1 MLRSLIITF
10 ISLCALAGDAASR
23 LPSQAQIQ
31 YDVYL
36 GGNLRVGNAE
46 QNWRIADGHYTLET
60 RIMPII
66 GPKIRYVSHGRI
78 GKQGLVPDDY
88 AEFRNNDDKPRTSTS
103 FDWEA
108 REASIG
114 PDEPLQTAKL
124 ETGAQDINAFAFQL
138 AWLGAK
144 DALNMQIATGRKLR
158 IDRFAPGDNTQVK
171 LAGRDIT
178 ARVWRSQDN
187 DSHTEVWLA
196 PELGNLPLRVQ
207 RSDDRAEIVLVARQI
222 TFDPKP

>member
-1 MLRSLIITF
+1 MLRPLIITL
-10 ISLCALAGDAASR
+10 IALCALASHAGQP
-23 LPSQAQIQ
+23 LPAHANIQ
-31 YDVYL
+31 YDVFL
-36 GGNLRVGNAE
+36 GGNIRVGNAE
-46 QNWRIADGHYTLET
+46 QTWRLADGRYTLET
-60 RIMPII
+60 RIAPII
-66 GPKIRYVSHGRI
+66 GPKIRYLSHGRI
-78 GKQGLVPDDY
+78 GKQGLVPEDY
-88 AEFRNNDDKPRTSTS
+88 AEFRNNDDKPRATTS
-103 FDWEA
+103 FDWAA

-144 DALNMQIATGRKLR
+144 DALSMQIATGRKLR

-207 RSDDRAEIVLVARQI
+207 RSDDRTEIVLVARQI